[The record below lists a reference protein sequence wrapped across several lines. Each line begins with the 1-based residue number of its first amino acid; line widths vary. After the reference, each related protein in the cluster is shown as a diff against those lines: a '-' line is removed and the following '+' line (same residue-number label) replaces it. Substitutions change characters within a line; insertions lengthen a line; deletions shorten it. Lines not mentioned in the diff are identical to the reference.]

1 MSYRPE
7 DFYAGQR
14 VRIRDWDDMAEEYGV
29 RDCGYID
36 TPWYCF
42 LLPMERLC
50 GATAIVNN
58 IIELGDDNA
67 CAAVELEI
75 VEDRNGASAT
85 EESLVGPESGYYYTT
100 DMLEPLEN
108 FEARKAS
115 FDIGMFHNMLCC
127 QQN

>member
-14 VRIRDWDDMAEEYGV
+14 VRIRDWDDMAEEYGP
-29 RDCGYID
+29 DHLDYID
-36 TPWYCF
+36 TPYYCF
-42 LLPMERLC
+42 LAAMEPAC

-85 EESLVGPESGYYYTT
+85 EESLVGGGAPYYYTT
-100 DMLEPLEN
+100 DMLEPLED
-108 FEARKAS
+108 FEAIKAS

-127 QQN
+127 